1 MKIKALSIAALM
13 GLLLAAPAMALD
25 VVVYSENFNTYNNGT
40 LLTDVPGW
48 YKWPG
53 SDNVPTIMNGKA
65 VSNGTMDMLL
75 DTTNMFALGNTQARV
90 TFDLLSYRQDD
101 LWFAPG
107 TASQGNNVAYGQ
119 EIGFEHGGGGEADNR
134 LYNTNGG
141 FDYGYQQT
149 TDVTNPMTT
158 SWVFD
163 ISKSGNQI
171 TWSATFTNHDLS
183 VSHPLLP
190 GPTYTKTLTVSDT
203 RGLNTMEWATLGGA
217 GTTLDNLVVTAILP
231 LSAADI
237 VPDPASP
244 GTINNFGLV
253 PVSTISV
260 ARTVTLSNLGDLPG
274 TVTSAILTGPFS
286 FSGTVPGGTIAGH
299 TDSVY
304 KIVLDP
310 QTVPTNVPRG
320 TPYTGT
326 ATFVTSSGTFTYD
339 LTADVY
345 AHAGD
350 VNGDGQVSLL
360 DYNVVKANFGNAYE
374 SGNHWGDG
382 DVNGDLQVGLL
393 DFNIVKAHFGHTTGD
408 GAAVTAVP
416 EPATMSLLALA
427 GLAAL
432 RRKR

>member
-1 MKIKALSIAALM
+1 DITKTGTTVS
-13 GLLLAAPAMALD
+13 
-25 VVVYSENFNTYNNGT
+25 YSGFLNGNPIWT
-40 LLTDVPGW
+40 
-48 YKWPG
+48 
-53 SDNVPTIMNGKA
+53 
-65 VSNGTMDMLL
+65 
-75 DTTNMFALGNTQARV
+75 
-90 TFDLLSYRQDD
+90 
-101 LWFAPG
+101 
-107 TASQGNNVAYGQ
+107 
-119 EIGFEHGGGGEADNR
+119 GG
-134 LYNTNGG
+134 
-141 FDYGYQQT
+141 
-149 TDVTNPMTT
+149 
-158 SWVFD
+158 
-163 ISKSGNQI
+163 SGNVHSY
-171 TWSATFTNHDLS
+171 TLS
-183 VSHPLLP
+183 DGAGMNTIEIAGQYTG
-190 GPTYTKTLTVSDT
+190 GPTQSY
-203 RGLNTMEWATLGGA
+203 
-217 GTTLDNLVVTAILP
+217 DNIKVTAIIAQ
-231 LSAADI
+231 SAANI
-237 VPDPASP
+237 VANPASP
-244 GTINNFGLV
+244 GALNMGLV
-253 PVSTISV
+253 AVSTIS
-260 ARTVTLSNLGDLPG
+260 APQTVTLSNLGDLPG
-274 TVTSAILTGPFS
+274 TVTSATLSGPFS

-299 TDSVY
+299 ADSVY
-304 KIVLDP
+304 NVVLDP